1 MSFFPQKADPC
12 LAAAV
17 PVEESEELLL
27 AGHHDLPAELL
38 EQDTAPNVTG
48 QDDDFY
54 IKIEFKKVRLVQSW
68 SLRGLDK

>member
-1 MSFFPQKADPC
+1 M
-12 LAAAV
+12 
-17 PVEESEELLL
+17 EEREELLL

-38 EQDTAPNVTG
+38 EQGTAPSGTG

-68 SLRGLDK
+68 S